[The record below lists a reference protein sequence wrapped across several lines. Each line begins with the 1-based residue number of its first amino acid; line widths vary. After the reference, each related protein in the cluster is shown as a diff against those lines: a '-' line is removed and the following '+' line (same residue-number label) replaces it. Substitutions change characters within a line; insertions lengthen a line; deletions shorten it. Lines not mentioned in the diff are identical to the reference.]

1 MNIQLYAILATIAF
15 AAFGARFLR
24 RSTLMT
30 GLREWASAY
39 SPWTAKLFSCPHCL
53 GFWLALSS
61 AGLLHAD
68 WPNFAIMVLLGWRG
82 SYYLNRLID
91 NLIVRQ
97 GVGAAE
103 RQCHICAKPY
113 QKDFLQRLNRD
124 FCSYRCW
131 FDYLRDQR
139 RSERPFINQSGE
151 FIRQEV
157 YPMSYQNISPSE
169 ASELLEGDA
178 GAVYIDVRSMP
189 EYENGHPTGSLNIP
203 IMHREAMGMVPNPDF
218 VRVVQSHF
226 ASDAK
231 LLIGCQSGAR
241 SVRASEALIAAGFSD
256 IANVNGGFGGARS
269 PTGEVVERG
278 WMELGLPV
286 ESGAED
292 DKSYPALVGDTNQ

>member
-1 MNIQLYAILATIAF
+1 MNIQLNAILATIAF
-15 AAFGARFLR
+15 AALGSRFLR

-30 GLREWASAY
+30 RLREWASAF
-39 SPWTAKLFSCPHCL
+39 SPLSAKLFSCPHCL
-53 GFWLALSS
+53 GFWLALPC
-61 AGLLHAD
+61 AWLLHAN
-68 WPNFAIMVLLGWRG
+68 WPNSAIMVLLGWRG
-82 SYYLNRLID
+82 SFYLNRLID
-91 NLIVRQ
+91 NLVVREGKQ
-97 GVGAAE
+97 AAD
-103 RQCHICAKPY
+103 RQCYICAKPY
-113 QKDFLQRLNRD
+113 EKDFLQRLNRD

-139 RSERPFINQSGE
+139 RSARPFINPSGE

-178 GAVYIDVRSMP
+178 DAVYIDVRSMP
-189 EYENGHPTGSLNIP
+189 EYENGHPAGALNIP
-203 IMHREAMGMVPNPDF
+203 VMHHEAMGMVPNPDF

-226 ASDAK
+226 APDAK

-241 SVRASEALIAAGFSD
+241 SARAAETLIAAGFTA
-256 IANVNGGFGGARS
+256 IANVACGFGGARS

-286 ESGAED
+286 EYGAED
-292 DKSYPALVGDTNQ
+292 DKSYPALVSGANQ